1 MVASGGF
8 WIRFCASIKDDF
20 YHCFFQILTEWPILT
35 SIHPDPSRALSRSII
50 TAHGFTFILYF
61 CGSLLFSRTEITKP
75 IKIIIEKLLHISL
88 DFLSVSVRSWEHQI
102 VSSININ
109 KCIKYKPGSNSNI
122 QNKGDLWSY
131 FKLKTFFILY
141 FFLLMTIVQCKY
153 LLKCK

>member
-1 MVASGGF
+1 MLSKAGFSLNFRGTSQLEKVDNKYFLGMSRGFWHFEHFEGKKSSIDLFILVAS
-8 WIRFCASIKDDF
+8 
-20 YHCFFQILTEWPILT
+20 
-35 SIHPDPSRALSRSII
+35 LS
-50 TAHGFTFILYF
+50 FLYF
-61 CGSLLFSRTEITKP
+61 RGSLMFLRTEITKP
-75 IKIIIEKLLHISL
+75 IKIIIEKLLHISR
-88 DFLSVSVRSWEHQI
+88 DFLSVSVRSWAHQI